1 MNQNLED
8 SSEKLDWKISADL
21 IFQHSSSQES
31 HDDIDV
37 FAEFEEIAIEV
48 SPESESF
55 YVEFEDPFN
64 SGTDEIDGVF
74 WDFSEVNLQVVFLI
88 ENCTWQ
94 EAKKAFFQMLKDVE
108 FVFDNPNSDYIES
121 EFHRINTI
129 NFYSMDGE
137 EEDLVIELV
146 GSELDDQGNKCELN
160 SGIWEL
166 GESGKLAWRK
176 LAQV

>member
-8 SSEKLDWKISADL
+8 SSKKLDWKISADL

-37 FAEFEEIAIEV
+37 FEEFEEIAIEV
-48 SPESESF
+48 LPESESF

-74 WDFSEVNLQVVFLI
+74 WDFSEINLQVIFLI

-94 EAKKAFFQMLKDVE
+94 EANQAFFQTLKDVE
-108 FVFDNPNSDYIES
+108 FAFDNPYSDHIES
-121 EFHRINTI
+121 EFHRINAV
-129 NFYSMDGE
+129 NFYSLNGE
-137 EEDLVIELV
+137 EENLVIELD
-146 GSELDDQGNKCELN
+146 GSELDNQGNKCKPN

-166 GESGKLAWRK
+166 DDSGKLAWRR
-176 LAQV
+176 LS